1 MKSYFSRFL
10 HHTLSYSGLTRI
22 SRSNK
27 VANFFHLD
35 TPVEPECDTLGKNAS
50 AGRSMVEMLG
60 VLAIV
65 GVLSVGA
72 ISGYSKAMFK
82 YKLNKQAESFNM
94 LLNTAIQLQPDL
106 DRSVKAGGRFN
117 ADFFHKANLIPD
129 GMTYK
134 NNHIYDA
141 MGSCEIMYYSSISY
155 GNPYTAYLIEYDIER
170 SGNSATSRSIEI
182 CRNMLTVA
190 KENAADL
197 EFIQMRSGKNNING
211 DYDESRVYGDKRCTG
226 NFTCLRNMGV
236 KETDDFC
243 SSCNSENW
251 CAIMFYIYHN
261 P

>member
-1 MKSYFSRFL
+1 MIIKKFA
-10 HHTLSYSGLTRI
+10 TL
-22 SRSNK
+22 
-27 VANFFHLD
+27 FDLD
-35 TPVEPECDTLGKNAS
+35 TPVKPECDRLC

-60 VLAIV
+60 VLAII

-141 MGSCEIMYYSSISY
+141 MGSYEIMYYSSISY

-211 DYDESRVYGDKRCTG
+211 DYDESRIYGNKRCTG

>member
-1 MKSYFSRFL
+1 MIIKKFA
-10 HHTLSYSGLTRI
+10 TL
-22 SRSNK
+22 
-27 VANFFHLD
+27 FDLD
-35 TPVEPECDTLGKNAS
+35 TPVKPECDRLC
-50 AGRSMVEMLG
+50 AGWSMVEMLG
-60 VLAIV
+60 VLAII

-141 MGSCEIMYYSSISY
+141 MGSYEIMYYSSISY

-211 DYDESRVYGDKRCTG
+211 DYDESRIYGNKRCTG

>member
-1 MKSYFSRFL
+1 MIIKKFA
-10 HHTLSYSGLTRI
+10 TL
-22 SRSNK
+22 
-27 VANFFHLD
+27 FDLD
-35 TPVEPECDTLGKNAS
+35 TPVKPECDTLGKNAS

-141 MGSCEIMYYSSISY
+141 MGSYEIMYYSSISY

-197 EFIQMRSGKNNING
+197 AFIQMRSGKNNING
-211 DYDESRVYGDKRCTG
+211 DYDESRIYGNKRCTG

>member
-1 MKSYFSRFL
+1 MIIKKFA
-10 HHTLSYSGLTRI
+10 TL
-22 SRSNK
+22 
-27 VANFFHLD
+27 FDLD
-35 TPVEPECDTLGKNAS
+35 TPVKPECDTLGKNAS

-141 MGSCEIMYYSSISY
+141 MGSYEIMYYSSISY

-211 DYDESRVYGDKRCTG
+211 DYDESRIYGNKRCTG